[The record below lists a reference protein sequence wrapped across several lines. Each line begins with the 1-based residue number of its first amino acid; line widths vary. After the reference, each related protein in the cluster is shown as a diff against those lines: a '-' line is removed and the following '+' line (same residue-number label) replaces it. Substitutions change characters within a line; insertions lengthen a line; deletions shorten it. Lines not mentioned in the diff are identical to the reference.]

1 MKKQK
6 PWLGFSL
13 ALLAT
18 MTWGSLPVIAQ
29 QALKAV
35 DAPTLVWIRFLVA
48 SLVLFALLGL
58 TGKLPRPSEFSKQTL
73 FLLVLGIIGI
83 SANFVLVAMGLHYIS
98 PTTTQVLWQLSP
110 FTMILVG
117 VGVFKEAFT
126 RWQKIGLMLLLT
138 GLVMFFNDKFG
149 ELFSLGSYAAGVIM
163 AASGS
168 MIWVC
173 YGVAQKLLS
182 KHFNSQQILLMIYF
196 CSSFVFLPFAEPSQI
211 AHIGNPFLWGCFI
224 YCCLNTLIGYGSFG
238 EALNHWDASKV
249 SIATTLIPV
258 FTMIFSTIGHYLSP
272 DYFAASD
279 MNIVSYVGAMVVVV
293 GALLAVAGEKV
304 MGLFLRKI

>member
-1 MKKQK
+1 M
-6 PWLGFSL
+6 
-13 ALLAT
+13 
-18 MTWGSLPVIAQ
+18 
-29 QALKAV
+29 
-35 DAPTLVWIRFLVA
+35 A

-83 SANFVLVAMGLHYIS
+83 SANFVLVALGLHYIS

-126 RWQKIGLMLLLT
+126 HWQKIGLMLLLT
-138 GLVMFFNDKFG
+138 GLAMFFNDKFG
-149 ELFSLGSYAAGVIM
+149 ELFSLGSYAVGVMM

-249 SIATTLIPV
+249 SIVTTLIPV
-258 FTMIFSTIGHYLSP
+258 FTMIFSTIGHHLAP

>member
-6 PWLGFSL
+6 TWLGFSL

-18 MTWGSLPVIAQ
+18 MTWGSLPVAAQ

-35 DAPTLVWIRFLVA
+35 DAPTLVWVRFLVA

-73 FLLVLGIIGI
+73 FLLVLGIVGI

-138 GLVMFFNDKFG
+138 GLAMFFNDKFG
-149 ELFSLGSYAAGVIM
+149 ELFSLGSYAVGVMM

-279 MNIVSYVGAMVVVV
+279 MNIVSYVGAMVVVA

>member
-73 FLLVLGIIGI
+73 FLLVLGIVGI
-83 SANFVLVAMGLHYIS
+83 SANFVLVALGLHYIS

-126 RWQKIGLMLLLT
+126 HLAKNRLDAFADG
-138 GLVMFFNDKFG
+138 FG
-149 ELFSLGSYAAGVIM
+149 HVFQRQIRRTFQLGQLRGRRDDGGFGQHDLGVLRRG
-163 AASGS
+163 A
-168 MIWVC
+168 
-173 YGVAQKLLS
+173 KT
-182 KHFNSQQILLMIYF
+182 
-196 CSSFVFLPFAEPSQI
+196 FVQTFQFATNP
-211 AHIGNPFLWGCFI
+211 AH
-224 YCCLNTLIGYGSFG
+224 
-238 EALNHWDASKV
+238 D
-249 SIATTLIPV
+249 
-258 FTMIFSTIGHYLSP
+258 
-272 DYFAASD
+272 
-279 MNIVSYVGAMVVVV
+279 
-293 GALLAVAGEKV
+293 
-304 MGLFLRKI
+304 LFL

>member
-126 RWQKIGLMLLLT
+126 HWQKIGLMLLLT

-149 ELFSLGSYAAGVIM
+149 ELFSLGSYAVGVMM

-211 AHIGNPFLWGCFI
+211 VHIGNPFLWGCFI

-238 EALNHWDASKV
+238 EALNYWDASKV
-249 SIATTLIPV
+249 SIVTTLIPV
-258 FTMIFSTIGHYLSP
+258 FTMIFSTIGHYLAP
-272 DYFAASD
+272 DYFTASD
-279 MNIVSYVGAMVVVV
+279 MNIVSYVGAMVVVA

>member
-35 DAPTLVWIRFLVA
+35 DAPTLVWVRFLVA
-48 SLVLFALLGL
+48 SLVLFVLLGL

-126 RWQKIGLMLLLT
+126 HWQKIGLMLLLT
-138 GLVMFFNDKFG
+138 GLAMFFNDKFG
-149 ELFSLGSYAAGVIM
+149 ELFSLGSYAVGVMM

-238 EALNHWDASKV
+238 EALNHWGASKV
-249 SIATTLIPV
+249 SIVTTLIPV
-258 FTMIFSTIGHYLSP
+258 FTMIFSTIGHHLAP

>member
-1 MKKQK
+1 M
-6 PWLGFSL
+6 
-13 ALLAT
+13 
-18 MTWGSLPVIAQ
+18 
-29 QALKAV
+29 
-35 DAPTLVWIRFLVA
+35 A

-58 TGKLPRPSEFSKQTL
+58 TGKLPRPPEFSKQTL

-126 RWQKIGLMLLLT
+126 HWQKIGLMLLLT

-149 ELFSLGSYAAGVIM
+149 ELFSLGSYAVGVMM

-249 SIATTLIPV
+249 SIVTTLIPV
-258 FTMIFSTIGHYLSP
+258 FTMIFSTIGHHLAP

-279 MNIVSYVGAMVVVV
+279 MNIVSYVGAMVVVA

>member
-1 MKKQK
+1 M
-6 PWLGFSL
+6 
-13 ALLAT
+13 
-18 MTWGSLPVIAQ
+18 
-29 QALKAV
+29 
-35 DAPTLVWIRFLVA
+35 
-48 SLVLFALLGL
+48 GL

-126 RWQKIGLMLLLT
+126 CWQKIGLMLLLT

-149 ELFSLGSYAAGVIM
+149 ELFSLGSYAVGVMM

-211 AHIGNPFLWGCFI
+211 VHIGNPFLWGCFI

-249 SIATTLIPV
+249 SIVTTLIPV
-258 FTMIFSTIGHYLSP
+258 FTMIFSTIGHHLAP

-279 MNIVSYVGAMVVVV
+279 MNIVSYVGAMVVVA